1 MEGRPLARGARYGHA
16 LIAHDWP
23 SLAAFYERFL
33 GDVVTTAISDGRR
46 VTWCYLTD
54 PEGNTVELQSWSPA
68 EHG

>member
-1 MEGRPLARGARYGHA
+1 MEGRPLARGARYGHTN
-16 LIAHDWP
+16 LIAHAWR
-23 SLAAFYERFL
+23 SLAAFDERFL

-54 PEGNTVELQSWSPA
+54 LEGNIVQSWSPA